1 MNRHP
6 AQADKDLRA
15 LLRANKQTLKG
26 MMLPQA
32 LSLMS
37 TYYQDVRDY
46 DVIPAEGDGLVVYD
60 DITNRGRGTR
70 FEIGIVRLFC
80 LPSDKASTEPQP
92 ALRLRL
98 RLCYKFDMDV
108 ATGILPEDTWSY
120 HCWSITGVA
129 DMLEKLT
136 HETAYQVLRDKVPAE
151 VNISLEQ
158 TTYLPSRKQP
168 AADAQQN
175 WWAVWDV
182 DWENQLY

>member
-1 MNRHP
+1 MNRNP
-6 AQADKDLRA
+6 AQAEKDLRS

-37 TYYQDVRDY
+37 AYYQDVSDY
-46 DVIPAEGDGLVVYD
+46 DVITTEGDGLVVYD

-80 LPSDKASTEPQP
+80 LPSDKASTELQP

-108 ATGILPEDTWSY
+108 ATGILPEDTWSHY
-120 HCWSITGVA
+120 CWSPAGITTV
-129 DMLEKLT
+129 LEKLGK
-136 HETAYQVLRDKVPAE
+136 ETAYQVLQGKVPAE
-151 VNISLEQ
+151 VNISLEE
-158 TTYLPSRKQP
+158 TTYLPTKKLP
-168 AADAQQN
+168 APDAQQN
-175 WWAVWDV
+175 WWGIWDV
-182 DWENQLY
+182 D

>member
-1 MNRHP
+1 
-6 AQADKDLRA
+6 
-15 LLRANKQTLKG
+15 
-26 MMLPQA
+26 MLPQA

-37 TYYQDVRDY
+37 AYYQDVRDY

-80 LPSDKASTEPQP
+80 LPKDKASTGRRP

-120 HCWSITGVA
+120 HCWSTADVAGV
-129 DMLEKLT
+129 LEKLAN
-136 HETAYQVLRDKVPAE
+136 ETAYQVLRDKMPAE
-151 VNISLEQ
+151 VNISLEE
-158 TTYLPSRKQP
+158 TSYLPSRKQP

-175 WWAVWDV
+175 WWGVWDV
-182 DWENQLY
+182 N